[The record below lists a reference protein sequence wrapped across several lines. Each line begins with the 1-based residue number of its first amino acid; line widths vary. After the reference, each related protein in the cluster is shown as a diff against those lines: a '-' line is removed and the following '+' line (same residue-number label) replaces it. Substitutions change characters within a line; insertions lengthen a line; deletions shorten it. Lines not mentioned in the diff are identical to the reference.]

1 MRPTTRFMALAAVA
15 AVLAAAPTA
24 LEARQDFFDRRPDSV
39 PNRILR
45 RWVGAKVNGL
55 PLWLDFFGDSMLVV
69 SDNVRNYP
77 VTYAI
82 TPRTL
87 IIYGDTTLSHMLY
100 DSFHRHRDD
109 EPFIPGYQFVIQ
121 HRFSLE
127 KLLIEFEDVTITMT
141 EQDYLA
147 RPLEAS
153 WIADLPDGTRMD
165 LFLSRGGTASYRIS
179 PGGSRVFGEWDR
191 TFRDIEF
198 DWTPDSLEVPDS
210 TLIWTGF
217 FDAPG
222 QQILLDSIGPGTSVT
237 IFRRII
243 RR

>member
-1 MRPTTRFMALAAVA
+1 MALAAAA

-39 PNRILR
+39 PNRILK

-69 SDNVRNYP
+69 SDNGPRIYP
-77 VTYAI
+77 VNYAL

-100 DSFHRHRDD
+100 HTFHRVHDDD

-127 KLLIEFEDVTITMT
+127 KLLIEFDDVTITMT

-147 RPLEAS
+147 RPLEAN
-153 WIADLPDGTRMD
+153 WIADLADGTQMQLYLDR
-165 LFLSRGGTASYRIS
+165 SGSASYRIS

-191 TFRDIEF
+191 TARDIDF

-217 FDAPG
+217 FDARN